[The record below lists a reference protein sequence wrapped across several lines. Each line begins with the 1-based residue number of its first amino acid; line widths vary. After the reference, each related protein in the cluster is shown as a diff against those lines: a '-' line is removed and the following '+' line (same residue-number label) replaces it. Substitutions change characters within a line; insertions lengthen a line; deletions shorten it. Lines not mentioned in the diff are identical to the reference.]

1 MYKKKKRLWC
11 VQSLN
16 YISTGIILYGDTNPF
31 FLWKIQNLQNRISNQ
46 VHFIRFHIMEAGVCK
61 ITYQVFKYSLGTCLD
76 QYGAERLNFLQA
88 HCIM

>member
-1 MYKKKKRLWC
+1 
-11 VQSLN
+11 
-16 YISTGIILYGDTNPF
+16 
-31 FLWKIQNLQNRISNQ
+31 
-46 VHFIRFHIMEAGVCK
+46 MEAGVCK